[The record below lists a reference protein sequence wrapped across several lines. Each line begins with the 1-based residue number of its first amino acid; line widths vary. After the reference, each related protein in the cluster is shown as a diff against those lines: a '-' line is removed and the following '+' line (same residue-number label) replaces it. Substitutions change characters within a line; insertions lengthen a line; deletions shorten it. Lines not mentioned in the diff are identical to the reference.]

1 MHARVTTIMGSAERA
16 KETRTRLAEE
26 FAPKAK
32 EIPGLSRAYFL
43 QDASSGKVVV
53 VTLFESEAALMG
65 SQESAKRVREAAVGA
80 LGATVESIDEFEVIA
95 QI

>member
-1 MHARVTTIMGSAERA
+1 MHARVTTIIGPAAGA
-16 KETRTRLAEE
+16 KEARTRLSEE

-32 EIPGLSRAYFL
+32 AIVGLSGAYFL

-53 VTLFESEAALMG
+53 VTLFESETALME
-65 SQESAKRVREAAVGA
+65 SKDSAKMVREAAVGA

>member
-1 MHARVTTIMGSAERA
+1 MHARVSTIIAPAAGA
-16 KETRTRLAEE
+16 KEARTRLVEE

-32 EIPGLSRAYFL
+32 EISGLSSAYFL

-65 SQESAKRVREAAVGA
+65 SRESAKRVREAAVGA